1 MPRRL
6 LCLLQTFVLIV
17 TLAWSPAA
25 SAIDPVMLLLM
36 RMLRDKIATSLADA
50 AVEYALR
57 PDAPEVVARPATLP
71 GLPPPGM
78 PEADRMRFI
87 VDRNFTY
94 LTHAERDQV
103 YDALMTALRDPANE
117 HQRGRIIEEFTH
129 TALAV
134 GEAQRL
140 LDTLSRSE
148 KQEIAS
154 TAVEAFSQM
163 PVAERQEF
171 LTMLRTRQAPIP
183 ADLNAMLLEELGRL

>member
-1 MPRRL
+1 MLRRL
-6 LCLLQTFVLIV
+6 LCFLQVFVLVV

-36 RMLRDKIATSLADA
+36 RMLRDKIATALADA

-57 PDAPEVVARPATLP
+57 PDSPEVVARPATLP

-94 LTHAERDQV
+94 LTRTERDQV
-103 YDALMTALRDPANE
+103 YDALMAALRDPANE
-117 HQRGRIIEEFTH
+117 YQHGRIVEEFTR

-140 LDTLSRSE
+140 LETLSRSE

-154 TAVEAFSQM
+154 AAVGAFTQM
-163 PVAERQEF
+163 PAAERQEF